1 MINFEDFQK
10 MDLRIAK
17 IINAEKVKDAEKLVK
32 LEIDL
37 GQEKKQLVAGISQFY
52 SPEELVGREIVVV
65 ANLEPRTIKG
75 IESQGMLLAADDE
88 GKPILLMPDKDVPPG
103 TKIR

>member
-1 MINFEDFQK
+1 

-17 IINAEKVKDAEKLVK
+17 ITSAEKVKDAEKLVK

-52 SPEELVGREIVVV
+52 SPEELVGRKIVVV

-88 GKPILLMPDKDVPPG
+88 GRPILLMPDKDVPPG